1 MKRKGLLIPLVMLSI
16 SSFAQKFE
24 SDPAAI
30 SGFQDKEKI
39 KQQMA
44 LKNRNAQDDKVI
56 VVEVTGIGGGSFST
70 MNYPDGS
77 SRNNNL
83 SLKTTLK
90 LTVSANN
97 AGSYQLVFYSENEKP
112 VHVAEQSGTETSI
125 FYPISLYDVI
135 RQKIEQATMQK
146 KKCQIKLTTSNDGYR
161 EAVLIY

>member
-30 SGFQDKEKI
+30 SGFQDKEKV

-83 SLKTTLK
+83 
-90 LTVSANN
+90 
-97 AGSYQLVFYSENEKP
+97 
-112 VHVAEQSGTETSI
+112 
-125 FYPISLYDVI
+125 
-135 RQKIEQATMQK
+135 
-146 KKCQIKLTTSNDGYR
+146 
-161 EAVLIY
+161 